1 MLTIWGRCL
10 IFRDWLG
17 RDIGD
22 SDTWYPDRVTWEWGG
37 GKALCV
43 CTAACGGV
51 FLHRNK
57 LESNVHLHRQ
67 VDDGA
72 LV

>member
-1 MLTIWGRCL
+1 MVSGSGDLGMGR
-10 IFRDWLG
+10 REG
-17 RDIGD
+17 TVRMY
-22 SDTWYPDRVTWEWGG
+22 SSV
-37 GKALCV
+37 
-43 CTAACGGV
+43 GGV